1 MEGYN
6 CTVFAYG
13 QTGCGKS
20 FSMQGVDS
28 PSSQRGIIPRA
39 FEHVFEAISVTD
51 DVKFLVLASYIE
63 IYNEEVRDLLSMDTK
78 RRLELKE
85 SPERGVYV
93 HGIRAP
99 KLFILTNN
107 ILCFTYIN
115 VKNIKKLIIIKTIQI
130 YIYKYSIS
138 IHTGRFILMVC
149 FFEKY

>member
-1 MEGYN
+1 MNLYLNVVIGWSVQGILEGYN

-28 PSSQRGIIPRA
+28 PPNQRGIIPRA

-63 IYNEEVRDLLSMDTK
+63 IYNEEVRDLLSSDTK

-93 HGIRAP
+93 NGIPRSWSLYP
-99 KLFILTNN
+99 SFIVSVCNTNVMN
-107 ILCFTYIN
+107 IFVQSY
-115 VKNIKKLIIIKTIQI
+115 LITP
-130 YIYKYSIS
+130 Y
-138 IHTGRFILMVC
+138 TM
-149 FFEKY
+149 

>member
-1 MEGYN
+1 MAVGNIDDIVFPILCRKILIPWQLIIVEYFVQGILEGYN

-63 IYNEEVRDLLSMDTK
+63 IYNEEVRDLLSSDTK

-93 HGIRAP
+93 HGTVVW
-99 KLFILTNN
+99 LN
-107 ILCFTYIN
+107 
-115 VKNIKKLIIIKTIQI
+115 
-130 YIYKYSIS
+130 
-138 IHTGRFILMVC
+138 
-149 FFEKY
+149 

>member
-20 FSMQGVDS
+20 FSMQGVES
-28 PSSQRGIIPRA
+28 PPSQRGIIPRA

-63 IYNEEVRDLLSMDTK
+63 IYNEEVRDLLSSDTK

-85 SPERGVYV
+85 SSERGVYV
-93 HGIRAP
+93 HGKYLKKVYLVYTFLRTVNFIDYRGYG
-99 KLFILTNN
+99 LFFDMILG
-107 ILCFTYIN
+107 FSVWFY
-115 VKNIKKLIIIKTIQI
+115 KT
-130 YIYKYSIS
+130 
-138 IHTGRFILMVC
+138 RMV
-149 FFEKY
+149 EL

>member
-1 MEGYN
+1 M
-6 CTVFAYG
+6 FAYG

-28 PSSQRGIIPRA
+28 PPSQRGIIPRA

-63 IYNEEVRDLLSMDTK
+63 IYNEEVRDLLSLDTK

-93 HGIRAP
+93 HGICAP
-99 KLFILTNN
+99 KLFILINN
-107 ILCFTYIN
+107 I
-115 VKNIKKLIIIKTIQI
+115 
-130 YIYKYSIS
+130 
-138 IHTGRFILMVC
+138 
-149 FFEKY
+149 